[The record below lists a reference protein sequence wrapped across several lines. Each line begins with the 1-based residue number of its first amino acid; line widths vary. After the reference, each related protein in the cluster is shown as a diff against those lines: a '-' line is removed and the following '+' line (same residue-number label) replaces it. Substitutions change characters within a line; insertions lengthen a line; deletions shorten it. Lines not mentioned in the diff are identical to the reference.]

1 MSAPTWEQ
9 IIDAV
14 TANDARIG
22 PYIAQQIRIAKFG
35 PTMPLE
41 SIGVETHINIASNQ
55 ASVESDIEAAILEL
69 PEWCEHC
76 GADDWND
83 SHVCNSCGRSPFDV
97 DERDVYDDDFEDEN
111 TVPTPIAADGGDG
124 PMLSTVENDTDESQE
139 VASVSSEI
147 EALSVIAS
155 TESADGAI
163 VSDSTSPKANGGV
176 GDTVYFDRPSRPPG
190 LSKLQTE
197 VWDWIERNADGRAAT
212 NLSAT
217 IVHNGTGRARGV
229 CGKLLTQ
236 YRGWTDSMERTA

>member
-35 PTMPLE
+35 PLMPPE
-41 SIGVETHINIASNQ
+41 SIGVEIHTNIASNR

-197 VWDWIERNADGRAAT
+197 VWDWIERNADGRAAA

>member
-1 MSAPTWEQ
+1 MNAE
-9 IIDAV
+9 D
-14 TANDARIG
+14 
-22 PYIAQQIRIAKFG
+22 YIPGLYPLRVGAIAAINRALADMPVFG
-35 PTMPLE
+35 ALRPQN
-41 SIGVETHINIASNQ
+41 SIKASEYENTASNRV
-55 ASVESDIEAAILEL
+55 SVESGAEAAILEL

-83 SHVCNSCGRSPFDV
+83 SHVCNSCGHSPFDV
-97 DERDVYDDDFEDEN
+97 DERDLSEDDFEDEN
-111 TVPTPIAADGGDG
+111 IVSTPSPTDGGDG
-124 PMLSTVENDTDESQE
+124 LTVSTVENDTDDASEL
-139 VASVSSEI
+139 ASVSSEM

-155 TESADGAI
+155 TESADGGI
-163 VSDSTSPKANGGV
+163 VSDSTSPKADREG

-236 YRGWTDSMERTA
+236 YRGWTDTSRKEKAS